1 VESQAQFP
9 AQSTGHAVEP
19 ITSTLRGGALV
30 ILALSLALATFIEVL
45 DTTVANVAVP
55 TISGAMGVAIGQG
68 TWVISSYTMAAAI
81 AVPLT
86 GWLAGRVGE
95 RRLFLISVFLFTA
108 ASVACALSTN
118 LSALIVCRTLQGF
131 LSGPMVPLS
140 QTMMLRAFPP
150 NKRSLAL
157 SLWGV
162 TVLLAPIFGP
172 VIGGWLV
179 DNHSWHWIFL
189 INLPIGLFAF
199 AGSITLLPPDNTART
214 TTPIDFIGIVLL
226 IVGVGSLQAVLDLG
240 REYSWF
246 DSHLITGLMITA
258 VLALG
263 ALLIWEFGERHPVLD
278 LSVFRDRNFSLCLA
292 IISAGMMGFAFIGVI
307 FPLWLQTSMAYSAFQ
322 AGLAM
327 APFGVLALVAAALV
341 GKYGDQI
348 DPRLIASF
356 GFLVFCLSLLWE
368 SHFTL
373 TMTFWQI
380 AIPGFILGIGLPC
393 FFIPMVTV
401 MLSRVSDEQL
411 ASANGLSNF
420 FRTLAF
426 AFGTAI
432 SVTFWNN
439 RGDYHYGTL
448 AQRVLPTAP
457 GTSAFIDGLKN
468 LGVTGNN
475 AIHPIQQVA
484 QQQSI
489 MLATN
494 DMFFLTS
501 MVCLLLAA
509 CVWLTK
515 PKKGGVMQLGH

>member
-1 VESQAQFP
+1 MTTNAASLIGSP
-9 AQSTGHAVEP
+9 
-19 ITSTLRGGALV
+19 LRGGALF

-68 TWVISSYTMAAAI
+68 TWIISSYTMAAAV

-95 RRLFLISVFLFTA
+95 RRLFLISVLLFTA
-108 ASVACALSTN
+108 ASVACALSTS

-150 NKRSLAL
+150 NRRSLAL

-199 AGSITLLPPDNTART
+199 AGSITLLPSDKISRT
-214 TTPIDFIGIVLL
+214 TTPVDVFGIILL
-226 IVGVGSLQAVLDLG
+226 IIGVGSLQAVLDLG
-240 REYSWF
+240 REYNWF
-246 DSHLITGLMITA
+246 DSQLISGLMITA

-278 LSVFRDRNFSLCLA
+278 LSIFRDRNFSLCLA
-292 IISAGMMGFAFIGVI
+292 IISVGMMGFAFIGVI

-356 GFLVFCLSLLWE
+356 GFVVFCLSLLWE
-368 SHFTL
+368 AKFTL
-373 TMTFWQI
+373 SMAFWQI
-380 AIPGFILGIGLPC
+380 ATPGFILGIGLPC
-393 FFIPMVTV
+393 FFIPLVTV
-401 MLSRVSDEQL
+401 MLSRVPDEKL

-420 FRTLAF
+420 FRTLSF

-439 RGDYHYGTL
+439 RGDYHYGTIS
-448 AQRVLPTAP
+448 QRVLSTSP
-457 GTSAFIDGLKN
+457 GTSSFVDGLKYI
-468 LGVTGNN
+468 GITGNN
-475 AIHPIQQVA
+475 NIHPIQQVIE
-484 QQQSI
+484 QQAI

-515 PKKGGVMQLGH
+515 PKKGIAMYLGH